1 MNLIKDRDL
10 YGKETPSQIYESC
23 SSSFDSSV
31 FNKWMY
37 FFTKIKKKFS
47 GNPSAKRIDR
57 IVGNGSWK
65 SSNTTKVYYENNK
78 NLVIG
83 YRTLLN
89 FIVKSP
95 ENKTNEEKKQTNSW
109 ILYEYTLKGNDALDN
124 DSIWAVCKFRK
135 GGKLRKDSHDN
146 PPPSKRERPPSVVVA
161 EDDDGDVCY
170 EPEKKRACYR
180 SSSSAFMKNKYDEGL
195 VVQGQQQCVT
205 DQYNVD
211 DWLCVPTK
219 DECETETAF
228 LSSSYPLSSETD
240 QQQYTSDNTFDEY
253 LFCNPSGDDCNTT
266 STSYQLSPLTT
277 LDDLPSFYDYNS
289 QQPHQIGADSNATTS
304 SCWNECGTTCA
315 SKGAPTPTGISMPAV
330 DSNDDQPQPGYN
342 TVVVAQPGDQCAY
355 RNDAEEIRKSVSTDP
370 LDDCNTASTSYP
382 LSPLTTL
389 DDLPSFYLFNSE
401 QPHQMGAGINAITSL
416 CWNDCETT
424 STSCVSKGAP
434 TQTLTGV
441 SIPNDSSNAAQLDDQ
456 CAYSTVNEEKIWSPE
471 DWKELELMLLS
482 GIESF

>member
-1 MNLIKDRDL
+1 
-10 YGKETPSQIYESC
+10 
-23 SSSFDSSV
+23 
-31 FNKWMY
+31 MY

-65 SSNTTKVYYENNK
+65 SSNTTNVYDDENNK

-83 YRTLLN
+83 YKTLLN

-95 ENKTNEEKKQTNSW
+95 EKENNTNEEKKQTNSW
-109 ILYEYTLKGNDALDN
+109 ILYEYTLKGSDAIDK

-180 SSSSAFMKNKYDEGL
+180 SSSSALMKNKYDEGL

-205 DQYNVD
+205 DQ
-211 DWLCVPTK
+211 
-219 DECETETAF
+219 
-228 LSSSYPLSSETD
+228 
-240 QQQYTSDNTFDEY
+240 QRYTSDNTFDEY
-253 LFCNPSGDDCNTT
+253 LFCNPSGDDCNTA

-355 RNDAEEIRKSVSTDP
+355 SHNDEEIRKSVSTDP

-401 QPHQMGAGINAITSL
+401 QPHQMGAGSNAITSS

-424 STSCVSKGAP
+424 STSCVSKGAQP
-434 TQTLTGV
+434 QTLTGV
-441 SIPNDSSNAAQLDDQ
+441 SIPDDSSFAAQLDDQ